1 MAFPAPSSL
10 RPSESRRGSLP
21 CVLGA
26 AQVRWQQP
34 PGRIT
39 IAKQTRVFSHACLL
53 VLSVRALTLGA
64 GFPCIVLALPCSITP
79 ASNLHQLL
87 NWPELSGAKVILN
100 HHLHGK
106 VWTSLNPKVIEIT
119 PSKCSTGIKDAW
131 LAPELRLESC
141 AMNQMPFQGDSTR
154 PWDGWD
160 LVGASQVGRWEL
172 KQLEHIQ
179 FSLKIQLFGHPV
191 QLVSCQA
198 SSFFFLS
205 SWKACNSF
213 CLFVCFLLYKY
224 KFNAK
229 MPKVAEHWRVWEAN
243 GGTLEKTELRPL
255 CGLQCPLPSIPVV
268 PWVGQPQQHRC
279 AGMPFSPAA
288 GSWSPGSFLGA
299 HGAGLDVPLGC
310 SCSTAIVKHL
320 MSLKLVG
327 IYTER
332 VREC

>member
-1 MAFPAPSSL
+1 MAFPAPSSV

-39 IAKQTRVFSHACLL
+39 IAKQIHVFSHARLL

-79 ASNLHQLL
+79 ASDLHQLL

-141 AMNQMPFQGDSTR
+141 ATNQMPFHGDSTR

-160 LVGASQVGRWEL
+160 LTGASQVGRWEL

-213 CLFVCFLLYKY
+213 CLFVFSCTSTSS
-224 KFNAK
+224 
-229 MPKVAEHWRVWEAN
+229 MPKCQRWQSTEGSGRQTVGPWRRQSSVLAAVSGVPCPPFQWYPELGSRSSADVL
-243 GGTLEKTELRPL
+243 GCPSVLPQVHGLQGASLEPTEL
-255 CGLQCPLPSIPVV
+255 GWMCPLD
-268 PWVGQPQQHRC
+268 
-279 AGMPFSPAA
+279 AA
-288 GSWSPGSFLGA
+288 AARL
-299 HGAGLDVPLGC
+299 
-310 SCSTAIVKHL
+310 
-320 MSLKLVG
+320 
-327 IYTER
+327 
-332 VREC
+332 